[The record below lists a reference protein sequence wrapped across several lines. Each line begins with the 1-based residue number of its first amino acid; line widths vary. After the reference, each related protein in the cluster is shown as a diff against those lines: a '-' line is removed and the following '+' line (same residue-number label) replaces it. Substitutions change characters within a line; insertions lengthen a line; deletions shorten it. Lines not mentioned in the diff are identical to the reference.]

1 MLQSCV
7 DLDDDADGKITKTEL
22 RKILQTMG
30 EPMTDEECDAFFEM
44 LAADEG
50 FGDAEAIGIDALSKK
65 LLPKLEVNL
74 LAARNADA
82 SVSQINDSHDQLAA
96 AEPIPED

>member
-1 MLQSCV
+1 
-7 DLDDDADGKITKTEL
+7 
-22 RKILQTMG
+22 MG